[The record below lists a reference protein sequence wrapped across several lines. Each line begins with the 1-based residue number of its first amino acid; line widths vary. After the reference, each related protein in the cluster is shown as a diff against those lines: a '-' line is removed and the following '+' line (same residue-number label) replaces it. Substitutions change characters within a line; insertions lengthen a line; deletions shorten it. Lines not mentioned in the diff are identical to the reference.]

1 MARIV
6 LLTEPESVTFEIKK
20 SPFIMG
26 RQPDCDLQVDSGQ
39 VSRMHAQIIIRGDT
53 FLLEDLKSGN
63 GTFLNG
69 KPLEKGQ
76 ICPIPLQD
84 GDRIKLGPIKLRFE
98 LVASQKGSESDDA
111 GVAFSDNNSSTIMG
125 SAAARGFGLFEVRPE
140 EKLKGILK
148 INQALAGQVEL
159 SKIAPLIL
167 DTLFDI
173 FPQADRGTILVKMGT
188 SERLVPIAQK
198 QRADGNDESVRLS
211 RTIIM
216 KVLEDRTGILSA
228 DAVND
233 ARFNASESISNLE
246 LRSMMCV
253 PLLDLSGKP
262 FGIINLDTQNPMKLF
277 TEGDLELLLAVASQA
292 ANSYENVRL
301 LKSYLD
307 KQKQDEEMRIAM
319 HVQKALLPESLPA
332 VPGYSFYASY
342 DAAQAVGGDYFD
354 CFLTGTNK
362 ICISFGDVAGK
373 GVPGALI
380 MSRISSVVQNT
391 LSFTDDVAVAI
402 DRINRHMCHNMAAG
416 RFVTYTLGVIDL
428 STNRISL
435 ANAGHYAPLIRKTN
449 GELELFGS
457 ETVGIPLGIMDDY
470 AYEVVEREIAP
481 GELFLLR
488 TDGVDEAMAPDNSLY
503 STEKVLDFM
512 KNGSTNPE
520 ELGKSL
526 LADVRRH
533 ANGRPQ
539 NDDIAIM
546 TFGRLME

>member
-1 MARIV
+1 M
-6 LLTEPESVTFEIKK
+6 
-20 SPFIMG
+20 
-26 RQPDCDLQVDSGQ
+26 
-39 VSRMHAQIIIRGDT
+39 
-53 FLLEDLKSGN
+53 
-63 GTFLNG
+63 
-69 KPLEKGQ
+69 
-76 ICPIPLQD
+76 
-84 GDRIKLGPIKLRFE
+84 
-98 LVASQKGSESDDA
+98 
-111 GVAFSDNNSSTIMG
+111 
-125 SAAARGFGLFEVRPE
+125 
-140 EKLKGILK
+140 
-148 INQALAGQVEL
+148 
-159 SKIAPLIL
+159 
-167 DTLFDI
+167 
-173 FPQADRGTILVKMGT
+173 
-188 SERLVPIAQK
+188 
-198 QRADGNDESVRLS
+198 
-211 RTIIM
+211 
-216 KVLEDRTGILSA
+216 
-228 DAVND
+228 
-233 ARFNASESISNLE
+233 
-246 LRSMMCV
+246 
-253 PLLDLSGKP
+253 
-262 FGIINLDTQNPMKLF
+262 
-277 TEGDLELLLAVASQA
+277 
-292 ANSYENVRL
+292 
-301 LKSYLD
+301 
-307 KQKQDEEMRIAM
+307 
-319 HVQKALLPESLPA
+319 
-332 VPGYSFYASY
+332 
-342 DAAQAVGGDYFD
+342 
-354 CFLTGTNK
+354 
-362 ICISFGDVAGK
+362 AGK

-435 ANAGHYAPLIRKTN
+435 ANAGHYALLIRKTN

-457 ETVGIPLGIMDDY
+457 EAVGIPLGIMDDY